1 MFMLCGGGGQLIA
14 QFDKIRSNFS
24 LIVNTQEPI
33 IIEVT
38 WLGLPD
44 ENNDFGVGN
53 RNYLH
58 FRDTLTEN
66 PILFKAFYSQVGVPV
81 YLEVKGCVNYRCTNG
96 YLRWFKIRV
105 FKA

>member
-1 MFMLCGGGGQLIA
+1 MWGGGQLIA
-14 QFDKIRSNFS
+14 QFDKIRSDFS

-33 IIEVT
+33 IVEVT

-58 FRDTLTEN
+58 FRDTLTKN
-66 PILFKAFYSQVGVPV
+66 PVLFKASYSQVGVPV

>member
-1 MFMLCGGGGQLIA
+1 MLCGGGQLIA
-14 QFDKIRSNFS
+14 QFDKIRSDFS

-33 IIEVT
+33 IVEVT

-44 ENNDFGVGN
+44 ENNAFNGGKGN
-53 RNYLH
+53 RNYLN

-66 PILFKAFYSQVGVPV
+66 PILFKTSYSQAGVPV

-96 YLRWFKIRV
+96 FQRWFKIRV

>member
-53 RNYLH
+53 RNYLN

-66 PILFKAFYSQVGVPV
+66 PILFKALYSQAGVPV

>member
-1 MFMLCGGGGQLIA
+1 MWGGGQLIA

>member
-14 QFDKIRSNFS
+14 QFDKIRSDFS

-44 ENNDFGVGN
+44 ERNDFSVGN
-53 RNYLH
+53 RNYLN

-66 PILFKAFYSQVGVPV
+66 PILFKASYSQAGVPV

>member
-1 MFMLCGGGGQLIA
+1 MGGGGQLIA

>member
-1 MFMLCGGGGQLIA
+1 M
-14 QFDKIRSNFS
+14 
-24 LIVNTQEPI
+24 IVNTQEPI